1 MTALATMSWPGVRQA
16 LDAGS
21 RTVLFAAGSTE
32 QHGPHLPLA
41 TDTMLGDALADGVCE
56 RLPGVLRG
64 PTLPLGV
71 SPHHMSFPGT
81 ISLSPSS
88 FKAVVTDYV
97 GSLGAHGF
105 DTVLVLPSHGGNFAP
120 LRDLCTET
128 GGRIGGARFV
138 PYTDLLQF
146 VDVLTDVGAV
156 DGLPAEVSGSHAGEA
171 ETSIVL
177 ALEPALVAMEEA
189 VAGYDQPLDDA
200 VAAVLFA
207 SGTRALSDVGVL
219 GDARPAR
226 ADRGRRYLDA
236 LVDLLVGHFRAELAT
251 VR

>member
-1 MTALATMSWPGVRQA
+1 MTPLAAMSWPDVQRA
-16 LDAGS
+16 LDAGH
-21 RTVLFAAGSTE
+21 RTVLFSAGSTE

-41 TDTMLGDALADGVCE
+41 TDTLLGDALADGVCG
-56 RLPGVLRG
+56 RLPGVVRG
-64 PTLPLGV
+64 PTLRLGV
-71 SPHHMSFPGT
+71 SPHHMAFPGT
-81 ISLSPSS
+81 ISLSEAT

-97 GSLGAHGF
+97 ASLGTHGF
-105 DTVLVLPSHGGNFAP
+105 EAVLVIPSHGGNFAP
-120 LRDLCTET
+120 LYELYADT

-146 VDVLTDVGAV
+146 VDALSGVGLR
-156 DGLPAEVSGSHAGEA
+156 DGLPPEVSGSHAGEA

-177 ALEPALVAMEEA
+177 ALDDALVSMESA
-189 VAGYDQPLDDA
+189 AAGYDRPLDDE

-207 SGTRALSDVGVL
+207 SGTRALSEIGVL

-236 LVDLLVGHFRAELAT
+236 LVDLLARHFHDALEEHP
-251 VR
+251 